1 MFSFMN
7 SFAKKTIFIALAV
20 FVLAITFSLGI
31 LVGVKQYPAIEKVK
45 QVLNKES
52 DASEQ
57 VDFAL
62 FWDVWHR
69 LESNFVDKATI
80 DRKKMVFGAIDG
92 LTRSLGDPYTLFFPP
107 IEAKRFQEDISGSF
121 AGIGAEVGMKKGVLT
136 IIAPLKNSPAERA
149 GLKAGDKVLKINA
162 TSTADLTI
170 DTAVSFIRG
179 LKGTEVTLTITRD
192 SLESAKEIKIV
203 RDTIVIPVTETKKFG
218 NGIFYIHLFNFNET
232 SPSEFRKA
240 LQEFSDSGSKKLV
253 LDLRNNPGGFL
264 TAAVDIASWFL
275 PAGGIG
281 AREKRIGS
289 ETDYRSFGYRYLES
303 VPVVVI
309 INQGSASA
317 SEILAGALRDQ
328 RGAKLVGMKSFGKGS
343 VQEVENLSN
352 GASLK
357 ITIAK
362 WFTPNNYSINESGID
377 PDVKVDIVQAD
388 LDAHKDP
395 QLDKAVELLK

>member
-1 MFSFMN
+1 MN
-7 SFAKKTIFIALAV
+7 SFTKKTILIAIAIL
-20 FVLAITFSLGI
+20 VLGATFSFGI
-31 LVGVKQYPAIEKVK
+31 LVGVKQYPAIEKIK
-45 QVLNKES
+45 QVFHKEP
-52 DASEQ
+52 DMQTQ

-69 LESNFVDKATI
+69 LESNYVDKANI
-80 DRKKMVFGAIDG
+80 DRNKMVLGAIDG

-107 IEAKRFQEDISGSF
+107 VEAKRFQEDISGSF
-121 AGIGAEVGMKKGVLT
+121 AGIGAEVGMKKGILT

-149 GLKAGDKVLKINA
+149 GLQAGDKVFKINA

-170 DTAVSFIRG
+170 DTAVGFIRG
-179 LKGTEVTLTITRD
+179 PKGTEVMLTITRD
-192 SLESAKEIKIV
+192 SWESTKEIKIV
-203 RDTIVIPVTETKKFG
+203 RDTIVIPVTETKKFN
-218 NGIFYIHLFNFNET
+218 NGIFYVHLFNFNET
-232 SPSEFRKA
+232 SPNEFRKA
-240 LQEFSDSGSKKLV
+240 LREFSDSGSKKLV

-264 TAAVDIASWFL
+264 TASIDIASWFL
-275 PAGGIG
+275 PAGEIV
-281 AREKRIGS
+281 AREKSIES

-303 VPVVVI
+303 VPVIVL

-343 VQEVENLSN
+343 VQEVENLPG

-362 WFTPNNYSINESGID
+362 WFTPNNYSINESGLD
-377 PDVKVDIVQAD
+377 PDVKVEVTQAD
-388 LDAHKDP
+388 TDAHKDP
-395 QLDKAVELLK
+395 QLDKAVEILNNK

>member
-1 MFSFMN
+1 MG
-7 SFAKKTIFIALAV
+7 SFAKKTTIIIAAV
-20 FVLAITFSLGI
+20 LVLAATFSLGI

-45 QVLNKES
+45 QVLHKES
-52 DASEQ
+52 DTPQQ

-69 LESNFVDKATI
+69 LESNYVDKSNI
-80 DRKKMVFGAIDG
+80 DRNKMVLGAIDG

-107 IEAKRFQEDISGSF
+107 VEAKRFQEDISGSF
-121 AGIGAEVGMKKGVLT
+121 AGIGAEVGIKKGILT

-170 DTAVSFIRG
+170 DTAVGFIRG
-179 LKGTEVTLTITRD
+179 PKGTEVTLTITRD
-192 SLESAKEIKIV
+192 SIEAAQEIKIV
-203 RDTIVIPVTETKKFG
+203 RDTIVIPVTETKKLG

-232 SPSEFRKA
+232 SPNEFRKS
-240 LQEFSDSGSKKLV
+240 LREFSDSGNKKLV

-264 TAAVDIASWFL
+264 TAAIDIASWFL
-275 PAGGIG
+275 PPGTIV
-281 AREKRIGS
+281 AREKGIDS

-303 VPVVVI
+303 VPVVVLI
-309 INQGSASA
+309 DQGSASA

-328 RGAKLVGMKSFGKGS
+328 RGAQLVGMKSFGKGS
-343 VQEVENLSN
+343 VQEVENLPG

-362 WFTPNNYSINESGID
+362 WFTPNNYSINESGLD
-377 PDVKVDIVQAD
+377 PDVKIEVKQVDI
-388 LDAHKDP
+388 DAHKDP
-395 QLDKAVELLK
+395 QLDKAVELLKEQE